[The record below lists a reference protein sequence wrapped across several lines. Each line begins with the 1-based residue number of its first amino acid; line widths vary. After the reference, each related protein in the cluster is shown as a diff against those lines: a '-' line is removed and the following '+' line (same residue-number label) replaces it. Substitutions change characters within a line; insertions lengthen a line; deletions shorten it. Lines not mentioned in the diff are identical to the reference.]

1 MAAPAQP
8 SAKTR
13 HVATVHPALL
23 LSQDPYIYHY
33 TFGVEY
39 NVDGTPVVGGKGA
52 WSAGGFPGLTSRRI
66 PPHLPGGSQG
76 SGSGRSYR
84 SQSTS

>member
-1 MAAPAQP
+1 MWQQLQIEP
-8 SAKTR
+8 SAAWHQDVK
-13 HVATVHPALL
+13 A
-23 LSQDPYIYHY
+23 QDPYIYHY

-76 SGSGRSYR
+76 SGPGRSYR